1 MDRLFLLFHRIRPVL
16 ENTFVSSMC
25 HWSHS
30 GGWFTHDARKS
41 SVNLKHFSSSNTDSY
56 ELLRWLIDTGKDTAG
71 MQVIADLH
79 GGDPTN
85 EIALAEFQEIKDKVQ
100 EEVIMH
106 AQ

>member
-1 MDRLFLLFHRIRPVL
+1 M
-16 ENTFVSSMC
+16 
-25 HWSHS
+25 
-30 GGWFTHDARKS
+30 
-41 SVNLKHFSSSNTDSY
+41 
-56 ELLRWLIDTGKDTAG
+56 LRWLIDTGKDTAG

-100 EEVIMH
+100 EEVIML